1 MGGWQQLL
9 SLPVYVSH
17 VPYPSLYPLHS
28 PPTAT
33 TPPTTTHRTSSYLD
47 HLISSHLISSH
58 LISSHPPLLLS
69 PSPCQAP
76 LPPSACPSLT
86 PSLVRSPLFSSRK
99 AKCCCPPAHWAPPS
113 CCCSQVGR
121 RTGRV
126 SGGAGR
132 CSGLSCAASSRLHVS
147 CSETQHS
154 LSPRIP
160 HGKMPL

>member
-1 MGGWQQLL
+1 MRCNRRQKMGGWQQLL

-121 RTGRV
+121 RTGLPPAAAALRWV
-126 SGGAGR
+126 GALGSPQLLLLSGG
-132 CSGLSCAASSRLHVS
+132 
-147 CSETQHS
+147 
-154 LSPRIP
+154 
-160 HGKMPL
+160 